1 MFPFLVA
8 QVPFNAEVLG
18 VADKVVEA
26 IQSGAL
32 KHVFVIGGCDG
43 TENSRSY
50 FTDLAA
56 DTPQDVR
63 RLLFFSS
70 SFFLSLF
77 CFGAMLSF
85 LLKHLADRICF
96 KHKQTSCRT
105 GGPTCVLWGI

>member
-1 MFPFLVA
+1 MS
-8 QVPFNAEVLG
+8 QKWGRVPQRGKSEVLG

-56 DTPQDVR
+56 DTPQAPR
-63 RLLFFSS
+63 
-70 SFFLSLF
+70 
-77 CFGAMLSF
+77 
-85 LLKHLADRICF
+85 
-96 KHKQTSCRT
+96 
-105 GGPTCVLWGI
+105 P